1 MEHKSKIFKALTT
14 RIMKDNFQD
23 KQLMEQLDGMLKE
36 MINADQPKAQLH
48 PLYQELTNLSYYFD
62 IMNERLYQFKRQS
75 DIEQY
80 NNKLYN
86 ENHYD
91 CIKTYNKC
99 KEEININPKII
110 KIKQYLLMD
119 ATNEDKQTYNQFVS
133 EQKHKLFC
141 DYYQLNPLID
151 PKA

>member
-23 KQLMEQLDGMLKE
+23 KQLIEQLADMLKE
-36 MINADQPKAQLH
+36 IIDADQPKAQIHL
-48 PLYQELTNLSYYFD
+48 LYYELTNLSSNFD
-62 IMNERLYQFKRQS
+62 LMNERLYYK
-75 DIEQY
+75 Y
-80 NNKLYN
+80 
-86 ENHYD
+86 
-91 CIKTYNKC
+91 

-133 EQKHKLFC
+133 EQKH
-141 DYYQLNPLID
+141 QLSQYSKIVNLLD
-151 PKA
+151 QLLALV

>member
-23 KQLMEQLDGMLKE
+23 KKLIEQLDSMLKE

-62 IMNERLYQFKRQS
+62 IMNERLYQFKHQS

-119 ATNEDKQTYNQFVS
+119 ATNEDKQTYNQ
-133 EQKHKLFC
+133 H
-141 DYYQLNPLID
+141 QLSQYSKIVNVLD
-151 PKA
+151 QLLALV